1 MSKIIV
7 LINNVL
13 ILGFIIYT
21 ILFTGIYIIFTIF
34 FFLIYNNFYTK
45 MIFSFYNNKQIYS
58 IQDLLLL
65 DYLQKFVI
73 SLYTK

>member
-1 MSKIIV
+1 
-7 LINNVL
+7 
-13 ILGFIIYT
+13 
-21 ILFTGIYIIFTIF
+21 
-34 FFLIYNNFYTK
+34 